1 MDAATKEQQIKA
13 KEQELKLQF
22 KSAPRKVRW
31 VLNTGWLVALLI
43 LLSYGALAFEGYVGW
58 IQAAL
63 RAALQAALYII
74 LASGVAFGRQHGT
87 WWALAAF
94 AALHSFGALGGL
106 LRMTRLAAE
115 SGLNWRDGIVDVI
128 TVARLATLVFLI
140 ALLLTR
146 DVRDYVFVKKDEKVA
161 AS

>member
-1 MDAATKEQQIKA
+1 
-13 KEQELKLQF
+13 
-22 KSAPRKVRW
+22 
-31 VLNTGWLVALLI
+31 LI

-58 IQAAL
+58 IQAVL